1 MKLETSLPIKC
12 PTVAIQLSGLK
23 KVQQVLAQWAMCLF
37 YDDDDDDDDVCIVYR
52 DDVMKRFV
60 PDVFSTKFEDL

>member
-1 MKLETSLPIKC
+1 
-12 PTVAIQLSGLK
+12 
-23 KVQQVLAQWAMCLF
+23 MCLF

-60 PDVFSTKFEDL
+60 PDEQLRSEMT